1 MIRVRFKDVEAAL
14 AANEEEDDDDDDV
27 VVVAM
32 EDMTKVVAI
41 ARRI

>member
-14 AANEEEDDDDDDV
+14 AAKEEEDDDDDDD
-27 VVVAM
+27 VVAM
-32 EDMTKVVAI
+32 EDITKVVAI

>member
-14 AANEEEDDDDDDV
+14 AAKEEEDDDDDDV